1 MFRVPPAAA
10 ASSGAGHDQAPL
22 LLHLYYMSPLL
33 LSRSQV
39 LDTIMAV
46 FSDGEGQLEVA
57 AFTDAMKRKLNT
69 VHASKFAATF

>member
-33 LSRSQV
+33 LPQV

-46 FSDGEGQLEVA
+46 FGDGEGQLEVA

>member
-1 MFRVPPAAA
+1 
-10 ASSGAGHDQAPL
+10 
-22 LLHLYYMSPLL
+22 MSPLL
-33 LSRSQV
+33 LMRSQV

-46 FSDGEGQLEVA
+46 FGDGEGQLEVA